1 MHTNRYYSCFILLS
15 GFLASIL
22 LSCGSMHTSD
32 KVVGYQG
39 EVFTI
44 ERPKVSKLH
53 TVNAAQFGLDTAATN
68 NSDAMR
74 DAFAYCAEHP
84 GTRLVINPGV
94 YHFDQRKGIVV
105 KEVNDCLIDGPE
117 AKFVTGRVGTFFDIR
132 HCRCLEWRGLSF
144 DWERDT
150 DPIDDVVRVQNVDST
165 ARTLDLLFFQ
175 RDAVSETMT
184 IKAMTQCDP
193 NTLTFGAEGSSE
205 EVYFYSSHCIDS
217 VSRVAPNVLRLHLN
231 RYPMF
236 SEGII
241 ALLRHYVYDGTTF
254 HLGGES
260 RDVTFQSLHIF
271 GSPGMAL
278 VADDRASHFQILDTY
293 IGVDPALQ
301 ERHHVSLGADA
312 IHAVNT
318 DGCIR
323 IEGCDISRQGDDAV
337 NIHDGLGYI
346 FAVDKDKASM
356 YASNMPTD
364 VGDMIAFKDRGYADL
379 PLRVKVVS
387 VSYAKG
393 HRTVTFDR
401 PIADSICEGCTA
413 WNTSYES
420 SRYVL
425 RHNTF
430 HENRARGLLLQSSKG
445 VCEDNIFYKIEGPAI
460 RVVMD
465 IIPALWQEGTG
476 VDGLTIRGNTFDTCD
491 YSHWGRVLE
500 ISTNI
505 DGRKAEAIVFRN
517 IEITHNTFTGCHTQ
531 LLDAANV
538 EGLVCDDELL
548 SGKPQ

>member
-1 MHTNRYYSCFILLS
+1 MNNRFPCIFMAYGLLAFIL
-15 GFLASIL
+15 I
-22 LSCGSMHTSD
+22 SCGGMHAID
-32 KVVGYQG
+32 KVVGYKG

-44 ERPKVSKLH
+44 KRPNVKKLH
-53 TVNAAQFGLDTAATN
+53 TVNAKQFGLDTAAVN
-68 NSDAMR
+68 NSESMR
-74 DAFAYCAEHP
+74 NAFAYCAEHP
-84 GTRLVINPGV
+84 GTRLVIDRGV
-94 YHFDQRKGIVV
+94 YHFDQQGGIAV
-105 KEVNDCLIDGPE
+105 EGVNDCLIEGPE
-117 AKFVTGRVGTFFDIR
+117 AKFITGCSGTFFDIC

-165 ARTLDLLFFQ
+165 ACTLDLLFFQ
-175 RDAVSETMT
+175 RDEVSETMD
-184 IKAMTQCDP
+184 IKALTQCDP
-193 NTLTFGAEGSSE
+193 ATLTFGAEGASE
-205 EVYFYSSHCIDS
+205 EVYFYSSHDIDS
-217 VSRVAPNVLRLHLN
+217 VSRVAPNILRLHLN

-236 SEGII
+236 SEGTT

-260 RDVTFQSLHIF
+260 RDVTFQSLHVY

-278 VADDRASHFQILDTY
+278 VADGRASHFQMLDTY
-293 IGVDPALQ
+293 IGVDPTLQ

-312 IHAVNT
+312 LHIVNT

-323 IEGCDISRQGDDAV
+323 IERCDISRQGDDAV

-346 FAVDKDKASM
+346 FAVDGDMASM

-364 VGDMIAFKDRGYADL
+364 VGDVIAFKDRGYADL
-379 PLRVKVVS
+379 SLRAKVVS
-387 VSYAKG
+387 VSYAND

-401 PIADSICEGCTA
+401 SIADSISEGCTA

-430 HENRARGLLLQSSKG
+430 HENRARGVLLQSSKG
-445 VCEDNIFYKIEGPAI
+445 VCEDNIFYKTQGPAV

-517 IEITHNTFTGCHTQ
+517 IEITHNIFTGCQTQ

-538 EGLVCDDELL
+538 EGLVYDGE
-548 SGKPQ
+548 